1 MNNVFLIIAF
11 LSLGAFLKQIRTIPE
26 KTPQILNAIVIYLS
40 FPALVLLKIPTLDFS
55 VGLLT
60 TAIIHWAILFISLV
74 LVVVAAKVFNWQ
86 KEVLGALLLIVP
98 LGNTSFLGFP
108 MVQAFYGEQAVSYA
122 LIYDQFGSF
131 LALTIYGSLIL
142 VLFSESETH
151 FSLKSVVK
159 KITTFPP
166 FIALLIAIL
175 LHSIELPRIYFDLLR
190 PVAMTLIPLV
200 MIALGL
206 QLKLK
211 VDLQKINPFI
221 VGLTIKMII
230 APLLVILMVLAC
242 GLNGIIYKVTVFE
255 AAMPPMITAGVLAI
269 QANLAPKLT
278 AAMVAYGVLISFI
291 TLPVLHY
298 ILNIVLK

>member
-40 FPALVLLKIPTLDFS
+40 FPALVLLKIPTLGFS
-55 VGLLT
+55 VDLLG
-60 TAIIHWAILFISLV
+60 TAIIHWVILFISLI

-86 KEVLGALLLIVP
+86 REVLGALLLIVP